1 MNVHTRVIVLFFLSL
16 FCLSCE
22 KEDQTIGIGM
32 LPDSDLL
39 TTAAD
44 SSTIITL
51 ETIADDSTRSTL
63 VTYML
68 GENYDDVF
76 GKTRASYATRLY
88 LQSMVTDFEGYKLDS
103 ACFNLAKS
111 AKYVYGDTTVAQTFS
126 VYEMPQAIT
135 VADCK
140 NYEENGTKPAWL
152 SSIKSATKICD
163 LQVSA
168 YKDTLK
174 TFSCKLTT
182 EYATEL
188 FSKIKESTRTD
199 TSLQYVDSLF
209 IQKFNGI
216 YVTTKD
222 NQFNDIHSVI
232 VHSLPGI
239 TLYLS
244 SKDTTTTITLAPSP
258 QPYNEALKSDPSQI
272 YLQAINIFEHEYP
285 SAITSNTEN
294 TAYVQ
299 GFMGVKT
306 KVTFSDLEKWRDA
319 VDHNTASDSTLVIN
333 SAKLYLPIKKYDT
346 WNQYLP
352 LNFRVYDETIKP
364 HKLVYSTV
372 STTEDSTNFIFNI
385 HSFLITL
392 YNGATKADNYSYEIA
407 VPENNAYGNM
417 FVLDGTTDPKKLKL
431 VITYT
436 K

>member
-1 MNVHTRVIVLFFLSL
+1 MNVHFRVIVLLLLSL
-16 FCLSCE
+16 LCFSCN

-39 TTAAD
+39 TTAVD
-44 SSTIITL
+44 SSTIITMQTL
-51 ETIADDSTRSTL
+51 ADDSTRSTL

-68 GENYDDVF
+68 GENSDAMF

-88 LQSMVTDFEGYKLDS
+88 IQSMVMDMSEYKLDS
-103 ACFNLAKS
+103 ACFNIAKS
-111 AKYVYGDTTVAQTFS
+111 AKYVYGDTTVAQKFS
-126 VYEMPQAIT
+126 VYELTQPIT

-140 NYEENGTKPAWL
+140 NYEQTGAKPAWTF
-152 SSIKSATKICD
+152 SDANKICD
-163 LQVSA
+163 IQVPA
-168 YKDTLK
+168 YKDTLR
-174 TFSCKLTT
+174 TYSCKL
-182 EYATEL
+182 ATDFAASL
-188 FSKIKESTRTD
+188 FSKIKECTKTD

-209 IQKFNGI
+209 IKKFNGI

-222 NQFNDIHSVI
+222 NQFNNVNSVI

-239 TLYLS
+239 TFYLS
-244 SKDTTTTITLAPSP
+244 GKDTTTTLTLAPSP
-258 QPYNEALKSDPSQI
+258 QPYDEALKTDPSQI
-272 YLQAINIFEHEYP
+272 YLQAINFFEHDY
-285 SAITSNTEN
+285 SGTDITLNTESN

-299 GFMGVKT
+299 GFMGTKA
-306 KVTFSDLEKWRDA
+306 KVTFSDLERWRKA
-319 VDHNTASDSTLVIN
+319 VDHNTPSDSTIVIN

-352 LNFRVYDETIKP
+352 LNFRVYDETKKP